1 MHLVFR
7 FATDSKVLLVQDFE
21 FLPGKGT
28 REYTSPVFE
37 VRGVRPVPLAIKTTA
52 DLRNNWVYLDMTLV
66 EEKSGEAWKIG
77 REVSFYEGVDDGES
91 WSEGSRQDSA
101 RLAKVPPGRYY
112 LDIDLEGDPRASR
125 VAGRVTVTR
134 DPPDWT
140 NYFLALF
147 GLMLFPIFAWW
158 RASRFEARRWAESD
172 HPPSSGD
179 DDDDD

>member
-37 VRGVRPVPLAIKTTA
+37 VRGARPVPLAIKTTA

-66 EEKSGEAWKIG
+66 EEKSGEAWKLG

-91 WSEGSRQDSA
+91 WSEGSRRGQRARRQGAAGALLPRHRPRGRSA
-101 RLAKVPPGRYY
+101 R
-112 LDIDLEGDPRASR
+112 EPR
-125 VAGRVTVTR
+125 
-134 DPPDWT
+134 
-140 NYFLALF
+140 
-147 GLMLFPIFAWW
+147 
-158 RASRFEARRWAESD
+158 RRPRHA
-172 HPPSSGD
+172 
-179 DDDDD
+179 